1 MKAAKLITA
10 GALAMAMVS
19 PTLFAEDAPM
29 TDTQKKQ
36 MGQVIHDYLVQ
47 NPEVLVE
54 VSQVLQQK
62 QQKAM
67 QESAMTAITQN
78 AAEIF
83 TGNIAVAGNPKGK
96 VTLVEFFDYQCGHCK
111 QMKPVLDE
119 LIKADSNLRVIYM
132 EFPIFGKTSEF
143 ASKAALAAAMQ
154 GKYDAM
160 HQALLKMDKH
170 LDDKMVMDAAKSAG
184 LNLTKLKADMD
195 SKKVND
201 ILVANRKLAEKLH
214 LMGTPAFIIGA
225 TPDGKYKEGS
235 TPAFVPGAASQKTL
249 QDLIKNASA

>member
-10 GALAMAMVS
+10 GALAMAVVS
-19 PTLFAEDAPM
+19 PTLFAADAPM
-29 TDTQKKQ
+29 TEAQKKQ
-36 MGQVIHDYLVQ
+36 MGQVIHEYLIQ

-62 QQKAM
+62 QQKAQ
-67 QESAMTAITQN
+67 QESAITAINQN

-83 TGNIAVAGNPKGK
+83 TGNIAVAGNPKGN

-119 LIKADSNLRVIYM
+119 LIKADSNLRVLYM
-132 EFPIFGKTSEF
+132 EFPIFGKTSEL
-143 ASKAALAAAMQ
+143 ASRAALAAAMQ

-160 HQALLKMDKH
+160 HQALLKIEKQ

-184 LNLTKLKADMD
+184 LDLTQLKTDMD
-195 SKKVND
+195 SKKVTD
-201 ILVANRKLAEKLH
+201 ILAANRKMAEKLH
-214 LMGTPAFIIGA
+214 LMGTPAFIIG
-225 TPDGKYKEGS
+225 S
-235 TPAFVPGAASQKTL
+235 TPGGKFKVEIGRAHV
-249 QDLIKNASA
+249 